1 MSDESSNKVSL
12 VMSNHEASRT
22 KEFAASQPPSKQQI
36 PLPQGQFIKQMR
48 SMSVI
53 ETTPKQP
60 PDFAVRMRK
69 KSWQESA
76 INVQRQLKLIRE
88 QQTDD

>member
-1 MSDESSNKVSL
+1 MRSRSLVNMSDESSNKVSL
-12 VMSNHEASRT
+12 VISNHEASRT
-22 KEFAASQPPSKQQI
+22 KEFTTPQPPSKQI
-36 PLPQGQFIKQMR
+36 PLPQGQFKKQMR

-69 KSWQESA
+69 KSQ
-76 INVQRQLKLIRE
+76 
-88 QQTDD
+88 